1 MRLKPRRDLLT
12 QPSAHLIFKGWHGLS
27 LIHFTGLPP
36 SVAPALCFGFAVDGG
51 GGVFENASHN
61 LGITVSA
68 WAGRDGSLD
77 IFVRGPMPFC
87 ASEGSRIAFWSSI
100 CRVVF
105 ATAAVAELVDAADLK
120 SASRKGVGVRV
131 PPAAR
136 PGHQRVT
143 GSPARLQ
150 FLLDPLGCPYRAGFL
165 STGDTG
171 TTLSLDWL
179 LLPWP
184 ANVDSSLGTV
194 LQRH

>member
-12 QPSAHLIFKGWHGLS
+12 QPSAHLIFKGWHGLFPNP
-27 LIHFTGLPP
+27 LYRPP
-36 SVAPALCFGFAVDGG
+36 PQSITPALCFGFAVDGG
-51 GGVFENASHN
+51 GGVFENASLN
-61 LGITVSA
+61 LGITVSP

-87 ASEGSRIAFWSSI
+87 ASKGSRIAFWSSI

-143 GSPARLQ
+143 GSPGEQLTRHPRQ
-150 FLLDPLGCPYRAGFL
+150 CPTNF
-165 STGDTG
+165 
-171 TTLSLDWL
+171 
-179 LLPWP
+179 
-184 ANVDSSLGTV
+184 
-194 LQRH
+194 